1 MSRLDCAEG
10 TSRLSWGCLP
20 KLANG
25 QYQALAGGAGLTPL
39 TPIDMNPLA
48 TLGFLDWK
56 LTSRT
61 SQVPLLRCL
70 MRERSQCW
78 ERAQRERNICRLRAW
93 LVWRSRGVRDRL
105 CPGRPPGKRRI

>member
-1 MSRLDCAEG
+1 M
-10 TSRLSWGCLP
+10 T
-20 KLANG
+20 
-25 QYQALAGGAGLTPL
+25 LTPL

-48 TLGFLDWK
+48 TVRFPDRK

-61 SQVPLLRCL
+61 SQVPLSRCL

-93 LVWRSRGVRDRL
+93 LGWQS
-105 CPGRPPGKRRI
+105 PGRT